1 MSGAL
6 GGRTAIV
13 TGAASG
19 IGLGITTRLIADG
32 AAVFAAARSKED
44 LERVYE
50 QAAIAG
56 GFAGELHRPGVADDL
71 VATAVE
77 TLGHV
82 DVLVNNAGGGVIRP
96 TLEHTEETL
105 RATVDN
111 NLWTT
116 IYCVRAVLPHMVS
129 RGHGRIVNIG
139 ADSVRTGLVDHAM
152 YNAAKGGVHA
162 MVTGLAR
169 EFAAAGITA
178 NTVAPCYV
186 VHRNGQLLESG
197 QAPHVWCTSSRRQ
210 RPSSRLDGRA
220 IRLRSRQPSP
230 SLPAR
235 TADSSPGK
243 RFTSTAA
250 AAWGDGPFPT
260 TRKDQNEK
268 PPVWGTSRRP
278 VRRYRRCRAKPV
290 RSERTL
296 AMTARPPTSPP
307 TRHAISPLGTSVT
320 WPPP

>member
-6 GGRTAIV
+6 SGRTAIV

-32 AAVFAAARSKED
+32 AAVFAATRGKED
-44 LERVYE
+44 LERVCE

-56 GFAGELHRPGVADDL
+56 GFTGELHQTGAADDL

-162 MVTGLAR
+162 MVTGIAR
-169 EFAAAGITA
+169 EFAGAGITA

-186 VHRNGQLLESG
+186 RTPELAKLLESG
-197 QAPHVWCTSSRRQ
+197 QAPPRLERVVEQGTGIVALGRPGDPAEVAAVVAFLAGEDSRFITGQTIYVNGGSSM
-210 RPSSRLDGRA
+210 G
-220 IRLRSRQPSP
+220 
-230 SLPAR
+230 
-235 TADSSPGK
+235 
-243 RFTSTAA
+243 
-250 AAWGDGPFPT
+250 
-260 TRKDQNEK
+260 
-268 PPVWGTSRRP
+268 
-278 VRRYRRCRAKPV
+278 
-290 RSERTL
+290 
-296 AMTARPPTSPP
+296 
-307 TRHAISPLGTSVT
+307 
-320 WPPP
+320 

>member
-1 MSGAL
+1 MSDAL
-6 GGRTAIV
+6 SGRTAIV

-19 IGLGITTRLIADG
+19 IGLGIALRLIADG
-32 AAVFAAARSKED
+32 AAVFAATRSKED
-44 LERVYE
+44 LDHVYE

-56 GFAGELHRPGVADDL
+56 GFVGELNEPGAADDL
-71 VATAVE
+71 VAVAVGA
-77 TLGHV
+77 LGHV
-82 DVLVNNAGGGVIRP
+82 DVLVNNAGGGVILP

-129 RGHGRIVNIG
+129 RCHGRIINIG

-186 VHRNGQLLESG
+186 RTPELAALLESG
-197 QAPHVWCTSSRRQ
+197 QAPTRLAHVVEEGTAIVPIG
-210 RPSSRLDGRA
+210 RPGRPDE
-220 IRLRSRQPSP
+220 I
-230 SLPAR
+230 
-235 TADSSPGK
+235 
-243 RFTSTAA
+243 AA
-250 AAWGDGPFPT
+250 AVAFLSGED
-260 TRKDQNEK
+260 
-268 PPVWGTSRRP
+268 SRFITGQTIY
-278 VRRYRRCRAKPV
+278 VNGG
-290 RSERTL
+290 SS
-296 AMTARPPTSPP
+296 M
-307 TRHAISPLGTSVT
+307 G
-320 WPPP
+320 

>member
-6 GGRTAIV
+6 SGRTAMV

-19 IGLGITTRLIADG
+19 IGLGITMRLIADG
-32 AAVFAAARSKED
+32 AAVFAATRNKED

-50 QAAIAG
+50 HAAVAG
-56 GFAGELHRPGVADDL
+56 GFVGELHQPGVADDL
-71 VATAVE
+71 AAMAVE
-77 TLGHV
+77 MLGHV
-82 DVLVNNAGGGVIRP
+82 DVLVNNAGGGVTRP

-139 ADSVRTGLVDHAM
+139 ADSVRTGLMDHAM

-169 EFAAAGITA
+169 EFAPTGITA

-186 VHRNGQLLESG
+186 RTPELATLLESG
-197 QAPHVWCTSSRRQ
+197 QAPARLLHVVEEGTALVPIG
-210 RPSSRLDGRA
+210 RPGD
-220 IRLRSRQPSP
+220 
-230 SLPAR
+230 PAEV
-235 TADSSPGK
+235 
-243 RFTSTAA
+243 AA
-250 AAWGDGPFPT
+250 AVAFLAG
-260 TRKDQNEK
+260 EE
-268 PPVWGTSRRP
+268 SRFITGQT
-278 VRRYRRCRAKPV
+278 VYV
-290 RSERTL
+290 NGGSS
-296 AMTARPPTSPP
+296 M
-307 TRHAISPLGTSVT
+307 G
-320 WPPP
+320 

>member
-6 GGRTAIV
+6 SARTAVV

-19 IGLGITTRLIADG
+19 IGLAITARLIQDG
-32 AAVFAAARSKED
+32 AAVFVATRNKED
-44 LERVYE
+44 LERAYE
-50 QAAIAG
+50 HAAIAG
-56 GFAGELHRPGVADDL
+56 GFVGELHPPGAADDL
-71 VATAVE
+71 VATAIE

-82 DVLVNNAGGGVIRP
+82 DILVNNAGGGVIRP

-169 EFAAAGITA
+169 EFAATGITA

-186 VHRNGQLLESG
+186 RTPELTKLVESG
-197 QAPHVWCTSSRRQ
+197 QAPPRLLHVVEEATAVVPIGRPGDPAEIAAVVAFLAGEDSRFITGQTIYVNGGSSM
-210 RPSSRLDGRA
+210 S
-220 IRLRSRQPSP
+220 
-230 SLPAR
+230 
-235 TADSSPGK
+235 
-243 RFTSTAA
+243 
-250 AAWGDGPFPT
+250 
-260 TRKDQNEK
+260 
-268 PPVWGTSRRP
+268 
-278 VRRYRRCRAKPV
+278 
-290 RSERTL
+290 
-296 AMTARPPTSPP
+296 
-307 TRHAISPLGTSVT
+307 
-320 WPPP
+320 

>member
-19 IGLGITTRLIADG
+19 IGLGITTRLIAEG
-32 AAVFAAARSKED
+32 AAVFAATRSKED
-44 LERVYE
+44 LERVHE
-50 QAAIAG
+50 QAAITG
-56 GFAGELHRPGVADDL
+56 GFAGELHQPGAAEDL
-71 VATAVE
+71 TTAAVE

-82 DVLVNNAGGGVIRP
+82 DILVNNAGGGVIRP

-139 ADSVRTGLVDHAM
+139 ADSVRTGLIDHAM

-162 MVTGLAR
+162 MVTGIAR
-169 EFAAAGITA
+169 EFAGAGITA

-186 VHRNGQLLESG
+186 RTPELAKLFESG
-197 QAPHVWCTSSRRQ
+197 DA
-210 RPSSRLDGRA
+210 
-220 IRLRSRQPSP
+220 
-230 SLPAR
+230 PAR
-235 TADSSPGK
+235 LMHVVEEATEIVPFGRPGDPAEV
-243 RFTSTAA
+243 AA
-250 AAWGDGPFPT
+250 AVAFLAGGD
-260 TRKDQNEK
+260 
-268 PPVWGTSRRP
+268 SRFITGQTIY
-278 VRRYRRCRAKPV
+278 VNGG
-290 RSERTL
+290 SS
-296 AMTARPPTSPP
+296 M
-307 TRHAISPLGTSVT
+307 G
-320 WPPP
+320 

>member
-1 MSGAL
+1 MSDVL
-6 GGRTAIV
+6 CGRTAVV

-19 IGLGITTRLIADG
+19 IGLGITARLIDDG

-44 LERVYE
+44 LDHVYE
-50 QAAIAG
+50 HAAILG
-56 GFAGELHRPGVADDL
+56 GFVGELNEHGVADDL
-71 VATAVE
+71 VAAAVGA
-77 TLGHV
+77 LGHV

-116 IYCVRAVLPHMVS
+116 IHCVRAVLPHMVS
-129 RGHGRIVNIG
+129 RRHGRIINIG

-186 VHRNGQLLESG
+186 RTPELAALLESG
-197 QAPHVWCTSSRRQ
+197 QTPTRLEHVVEEGTAIVPIG
-210 RPSSRLDGRA
+210 RPGD
-220 IRLRSRQPSP
+220 
-230 SLPAR
+230 PAEV
-235 TADSSPGK
+235 
-243 RFTSTAA
+243 AA
-250 AAWGDGPFPT
+250 AVAFLAAED
-260 TRKDQNEK
+260 
-268 PPVWGTSRRP
+268 SRFITGQTIY
-278 VRRYRRCRAKPV
+278 VNGG
-290 RSERTL
+290 SS
-296 AMTARPPTSPP
+296 M
-307 TRHAISPLGTSVT
+307 G
-320 WPPP
+320 